1 MTKLE
6 VITDMLAA
14 SHHLSIGLAGLLHKV
29 LPEEEGYKVE
39 VLLEA
44 YTDTLRE
51 LTMNIKKEKK
61 E

>member
-1 MTKLE
+1 MNKLD
-6 VITDMLAA
+6 IMTDMIAA
-14 SHHLSIGLAGLLHKV
+14 SHKLSIGLAGLVHKL